1 MAIDRF
7 YQPTA
12 DATELTGSE
21 AHHCLNVLRHAAGD
35 RIVVFDGRGH
45 ELMAEI
51 TATAK
56 DHVSFKVLSRHA
68 TPRPA
73 YSLTLVQAMP
83 KGRPMEFI
91 IQKATELG
99 VSRIVPLISERVV
112 VHLDDERVESRLE
125 KWRGMVIEAA
135 KQCGQNWLPELEP
148 VKSAKEFFDAAP
160 GADIATIGSLQQGAV
175 SFRKL
180 FSEFESV
187 HNRRPLS
194 AIMVV
199 GPEGD
204 FTPAELNAARRIGY
218 RPVTLGPII
227 LRSDTAAIFSLSI
240 LSYELQN
247 G

>member
-7 YQPTA
+7 YQPSP
-12 DATELTGSE
+12 DAAELSGQE
-21 AHHCLNVLRHAAGD
+21 AHHCLNVLRHGPGD

-45 ELMAEI
+45 ETMAEI
-51 TATAK
+51 TAIGK
-56 DHVSFKVLSRHA
+56 DHVSFKVLSKQPTA
-68 TPRPA
+68 KPA
-73 YSLTLVQAMP
+73 YALTLVQAMP
-83 KGRPMEFI
+83 KGRPMELI

-125 KWRGMVIEAA
+125 KWRAMVIEAA

-148 VKSAKEFFDAAP
+148 VRTAKEFFNAAP
-160 GADIATIGSLQQGAV
+160 GADIAAIGSLQAGSV
-175 SFRKL
+175 PFRKL
-180 FSEFESV
+180 FGEFETV
-187 HNRRPLS
+187 HGRRPTS

-204 FTPAELNAARRIGY
+204 FTPAELNSARRIGY

-227 LRSDTAAIFSLSI
+227 LRSDTAAIFSLSV

-247 G
+247 T